1 MAQRI
6 KRLRELFAYGWGYLR
21 QEGFARTWKRGVGFL
36 RRRMKSKRG
45 RYLPTKQVLAA
56 QRAFCATDAVK
67 DWPKISVLVPL
78 FNTPDNYL
86 KELVE
91 SPLISSATLTALA
104 PGITS
109 YGTFSCAHLR
119 MSR

>member
-67 DWPKISVLVPL
+67 GWPKISVLVPL
-78 FNTPDNYL
+78 FNTPDDYL
-86 KELVE
+86 TQLVE
-91 SPLISSATLTALA
+91 SLLA
-104 PGITS
+104 
-109 YGTFSCAHLR
+109 
-119 MSR
+119 